1 MKHAIAHLLVMYVNI
16 PPKFLTCI
24 KLNGLIVLVPSIA
37 AAVLGTV
44 PGIAV
49 SAGVPAE
56 RAADIMFQVPLPVAS
71 AIMLPPFLKLSM
83 LSIRSGTVMKAKDPA
98 RAIIRGTAMT
108 RSEGLIS
115 EVVLD
120 IEAIVNWK
128 Q

>member
-1 MKHAIAHLLVMYVNI
+1 MYVNI

-37 AAVLGTV
+37 AAVLGAI

-56 RAADIMFQVPLPVAS
+56 KAADIMFQVPLPVAS
-71 AIMLPPFLKLSM
+71 AIMLPPCLKLSM
-83 LSIRSGTVMKAKDPA
+83 LSIRSGTVMKAKDPVL
-98 RAIIRGTAMT
+98 AIIHRTAMT
-108 RSEGLIS
+108 RSEGLIN

>member
-1 MKHAIAHLLVMYVNI
+1 MYVNI

-37 AAVLGTV
+37 TAVLGTV

>member
-37 AAVLGTV
+37 AAVLGAI

-56 RAADIMFQVPLPVAS
+56 KAADIMFQVPLPVAS
-71 AIMLPPFLKLSM
+71 AIMLPPCLKLSM
-83 LSIRSGTVMKAKDPA
+83 LSIRSGTVMKAKDPVL
-98 RAIIRGTAMT
+98 AIIHRTAMT
-108 RSEGLIS
+108 RSEGLIN